1 MARGR
6 VCLALERDPVTAGRL
21 FIALLPAQGL
31 VTPEP
36 LAYDL
41 VLDGLGCVQVTVI
54 GPSHKTAVRLAETPR
69 PADEV
74 SFALSGD
81 LGRLAALVASGSLRR
96 RLSRRRA
103 RVTYDRAAASAL
115 LALVRT
121 PISLEQLIAAGVR
134 MDPWLTLT
142 LASMMIDP
150 AWTRGERFSIAFQEP
165 SGMLQAPTSMCVTAA
180 GPPSARPSSAKILRA
195 RSSAPRSECSR
206 FWGDLRAG
214 ARLRGETRPLALL
227 QHWIERAQSG

>member
-1 MARGR
+1 
-6 VCLALERDPVTAGRL
+6 VTAGRL

-41 VLDGLGCVQVTVI
+41 VLDGLGCVQVTVA
-54 GPSHKTAVRLAETPR
+54 GPGHTTAVRLADTPR
-69 PADEV
+69 PVDEV
-74 SFALSGD
+74 RFALNGD
-81 LGRLAALVASGSLRR
+81 LASLAALVASGSLRR
-96 RLSRRRA
+96 RLGRRRA
-103 RVTYDRAAASAL
+103 RVTYDRGAASAL

-121 PISLEQLIAAGVR
+121 PVNLEQLIAAGVR

-150 AWTRGERFSIAFQEP
+150 AWTRGERFSVAFQEP
-165 SGMLQAPTSMCVTAA
+165 SGPAPGAYLHVRNGRRPTVSTTLLSEDPESTVICVAERVL
-180 GPPSARPSSAKILRA
+180 SVLN
-195 RSSAPRSECSR
+195 
-206 FWGDLRAG
+206 GDLRAG
-214 ARLRGETRPLALL
+214 AQLRGETRPLALL